1 MNRQQTVLIV
11 DDEKSNRDRLTELL
25 QPDCRIIL
33 AKNGQQAL
41 ERVADQTP
49 DLILLDVMMPD
60 MDGHQVIQILKHD
73 DNTRKIP
80 VIFISALDSP
90 AASNTGTAASRAE
103 ISCFFIFSTSSSAF
117 PIILDTS
124 SNWGSADASY
134 SPIRA
139 PLRRTVIRSLIS

>member
-41 ERVADQTP
+41 ERVADQAP

-80 VIFISALDSP
+80 VFFISEFLFSGVSGFKLRSP
-90 AASNTGTAASRAE
+90 EAN
-103 ISCFFIFSTSSSAF
+103 FS
-117 PIILDTS
+117 LCC
-124 SNWGSADASY
+124 
-134 SPIRA
+134 R
-139 PLRRTVIRSLIS
+139 